1 MKRPERKVNIWP
13 LRLISVS
20 CLLLVMLVSVSNTI
34 YAAIG
39 DFHGTIDTLE
49 FDASDGYEP
58 DIIQVSGNVYAIAY
72 RGTGNDG
79 FLKTVTIATD
89 GQVAD
94 SVIDTLEFDTANG
107 YEPDIIQVSGNVYA
121 IAYRGTGSDGF
132 LETVT
137 IATDGQIADTV
148 IDTLEFDTSSGLTPD
163 IIHISGNVYAIA
175 YRGSGSDGFLE
186 TVTIATD
193 GQIADTVID
202 TLEFDT
208 STGYE
213 PDIIPISGNVYAIA
227 YRGTGS
233 DGFLI
238 TVNIAT
244 DGQITDT
251 VIDTLEFDTANGYE
265 PDIISISGNV
275 YAIAYRGTGSDGFM
289 ITVNIATDGQITDTV
304 IDTMEF
310 DTSDCYT
317 PNIIHIVDNGYAIA
331 YRGTDSD
338 GFLETVN
345 IATDGQITDTVIDTL
360 EFDTT
365 NGLTPNIIP
374 VDGNVYAVA
383 YCGESNDGYLK
394 TVNIETIALP
404 AVTTDNATMV
414 EETTAT
420 LNGTL
425 NNDGGEACE
434 YRFEYDTDS
443 GAPYAFSTAW
453 TGSVT
458 SGQTFNANINGLS
471 KGTKYYFV
479 AEARNSTGTISG
491 SELNFLTKPDGP
503 APGSFIATAS
513 SDTAIELSWVKGEGA
528 LRTMIRRQTG
538 SYPNSVT
545 EGDEVYFDTG
555 TSVTDTGLSP
565 GTTYYYRAW
574 SEVTGSQQWSDGYAE
589 AYATTS
595 STPAPPTTVGGI
607 IYPVNKLYLL
617 ASLFGPGLL
626 MLLALTGTGSIIYVV
641 KFRN

>member
-1 MKRPERKVNIWP
+1 MKNMKRPEKKFNIWL
-13 LRLISVS
+13 LRLISIS
-20 CLLLVMLVSVSNTI
+20 CLLLVILVSVNNTA

-39 DFHGTIDTLE
+39 NFHGTIDTLE

-72 RGTGNDG
+72 RGAGNDG

-107 YEPDIIQVSGNVYA
+107 YEPDII
-121 IAYRGTGSDGF
+121 
-132 LETVT
+132 
-137 IATDGQIADTV
+137 
-148 IDTLEFDTSSGLTPD
+148 P
-163 IIHISGNVYAIA
+163 ISGNVYAIA
-175 YRGSGSDGFLE
+175 YRGSSSDGFLI
-186 TVTIATD
+186 TVSIATD

-213 PDIIPISGNVYAIA
+213 PDIIQVSGNVYAIA

-251 VIDTLEFDTANGYE
+251 
-265 PDIISISGNV
+265 
-275 YAIAYRGTGSDGFM
+275 
-289 ITVNIATDGQITDTV
+289 ITDTL
-304 IDTMEF
+304 EF

-317 PNIIHIVDNGYAIA
+317 PDIIHIVDNVYAIT

-345 IATDGQITDTVIDTL
+345 IATDGQITDTIIDTL

-365 NGLTPNIIP
+365 NSLTPNIIP
-374 VDGNVYAVA
+374 VSGNVYAVA
-383 YCGESNDGYLK
+383 YQGESSDGYLK

-404 AVTTDNATMV
+404 AVTTDSATLV
-414 EETTAT
+414 EETTVT

-425 NNDGGEACE
+425 DNDGGEACE

-443 GAPYAFSTAW
+443 DAPYAFSTAW
-453 TGSVT
+453 TDGVT

-538 SYPNSVT
+538 SYPNGVT

-617 ASLFGPGLL
+617 ASLLGPGLL